1 MKIDFMEKTVLVTK
15 SELSKASVYGSNE
28 YYELLAIRKD
38 LPDYQIV
45 VKSASPRRTCFSS
58 PTYEFMAA
66 YLSSNENTASLYE
79 EFLQLRRAG
88 YNYNQIKKWF
98 MEKFPASN
106 TKVA

>member
-1 MKIDFMEKTVLVTK
+1 MKINFMEKTILVTK

-88 YNYNQIKKWF
+88 YNYNQIKKWG

-106 TKVA
+106 TNVA

>member
-1 MKIDFMEKTVLVTK
+1 MKINFMEKTVLVTK

>member
-1 MKIDFMEKTVLVTK
+1 MKINFMEKTILVTK
-15 SELSKASVYGSNE
+15 SELSKASVYGSKE
-28 YYELLAIRKD
+28 YHELLAIRKD

-45 VKSASPRRTCFSS
+45 TKPTPPRSYCS
-58 PTYEFMAA
+58 PTYKFIES
-66 YLSSNENTASLYE
+66 YLASCEDAASLYE

-106 TKVA
+106 TNVA